1 MTLGSRVLGHVKV
14 LMNWLDIISWL
25 TPQTMGPC
33 ESMNVFIHVQ
43 KCKNCE
49 ITCKK
54 SDLSIEI
61 NSWFPH
67 QICMNWTCIWIMEAR
82 KKENTGNGNFSGSHF
97 PIQIY
102 CLHSHK
108 LARQPIARL
117 LIWQP
122 ISSKY
127 FVLKDD
133 FFSQKKRNSN
143 LLLLQ
148 KFLIRFYGY
157 LVCPW
162 KKFFLGTTSFW
173 VFTQSIIKH
182 LLWMI
187 AYIKHPFPLMV
198 MP

>member
-1 MTLGSRVLGHVKV
+1 
-14 LMNWLDIISWL
+14 
-25 TPQTMGPC
+25 MGPC

-61 NSWFPH
+61 NSCFPH
-67 QICMNWTCIWIMEAR
+67 QICMNWTCIWIMEPR

-133 FFSQKKRNSN
+133 FFSSEK
-143 LLLLQ
+143 
-148 KFLIRFYGY
+148 
-157 LVCPW
+157 
-162 KKFFLGTTSFW
+162 KKFKFASAAKVSDPILWISSLSMEKILSWDHQFLSFHS
-173 VFTQSIIKH
+173 VHHKT
-182 LLWMI
+182 
-187 AYIKHPFPLMV
+187 PFVDHCIHQTPLSTYGNALI
-198 MP
+198 